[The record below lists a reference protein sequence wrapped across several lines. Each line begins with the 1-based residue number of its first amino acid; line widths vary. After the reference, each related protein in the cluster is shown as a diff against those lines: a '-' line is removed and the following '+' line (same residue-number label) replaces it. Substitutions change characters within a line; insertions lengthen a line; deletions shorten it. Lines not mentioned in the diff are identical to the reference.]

1 MALSR
6 HAGLSILAPVVMLG
20 IVTQGCGDGG
30 TGPDTTPAA
39 VVIVSGNNQ
48 TAQVGTALG
57 SPLVVRVTNAAGG
70 ALSGITVTWS
80 VLAGGGTLGSASS
93 TTDAQGQAQVTYTV
107 GATAV
112 ANQVR
117 GTVQGAASLTAT
129 FGATASAVI
138 DNTPAVITVVSGD
151 NQSAFAGE
159 PLGSQLVVRVAN
171 AANQVLQNVTV
182 SWTVVQG
189 GGALGSATSTTNAQG
204 QATNSYTVGAS
215 VGANQVQAAVQA
227 NTSINTTFNATAQD
241 ATPAVMSIVSGNNQS
256 ATVGNAL
263 PNPLVVRVAN
273 AANQAIP
280 NVVVS
285 WTVTQGGGTLGS
297 ATSTTNAQGQA
308 SNTYTA
314 GAAAG
319 ANEVR
324 AELQAN
330 AAINTLFAATAN
342 AVATTA
348 SVDVTNFQF
357 TPPSA
362 TVAAGGTVTWN
373 FNLGTHN
380 VTWVSGGFTN
390 SGDKSSGTHQV
401 TFPSAG
407 TFQYYCSIH
416 GTPTTGM
423 RGSVTVQ

>member
-1 MALSR
+1 MAQR
-6 HAGLSILAPVVMLG
+6 RARLG
-20 IVTQGCGDGG
+20 IFVPAAMLAMVAQGCSNGV
-30 TGPDTTPAA
+30 TSPPDTTPAMI
-39 VVIVSGNNQ
+39 VIVSGNNQ

-57 SPLVVRVTNAAGG
+57 SPLVVRVTNAAGS
-70 ALSGITVTWS
+70 ALSGVTVNWS
-80 VLAGGGTLGSASS
+80 VLAGGGMLGSASS
-93 TTDAQGQAQVTYTV
+93 TTNAQGQAQVGYTV
-107 GATAV
+107 GATAI

-117 GTVQGAASLTAT
+117 ATVQGGTTLTAT
-129 FGATASAVI
+129 FSATASAAI
-138 DNTPAVITVVSGD
+138 DNTPAVITVVSG
-151 NQSAFAGE
+151 
-159 PLGSQLVVRVAN
+159 
-171 AANQVLQNVTV
+171 
-182 SWTVVQG
+182 
-189 GGALGSATSTTNAQG
+189 
-204 QATNSYTVGAS
+204 
-215 VGANQVQAAVQA
+215 
-227 NTSINTTFNATAQD
+227 
-241 ATPAVMSIVSGNNQS
+241 NNQS
-256 ATVGNAL
+256 ATVGQAL

-308 SNTYTA
+308 SNSYTV
-314 GAAAG
+314 GASAG

-324 AELQAN
+324 AALQTN

-348 SVDVTNFQF
+348 SVAVTNFQF
-357 TPPSA
+357 TPASA

-373 FNLGTHN
+373 FNQGTHN

-390 SGDKSSGTHQV
+390 SGDMSSGTHQV

>member
-1 MALSR
+1 MPLQR
-6 HAGLSILAPVVMLG
+6 RAGLGVLVPTVVLAMVA
-20 IVTQGCGDGG
+20 QGCGNGV
-30 TGPDTTPAA
+30 TNPDTTPAA
-39 VVIVSGNNQ
+39 IVIVSGNNQ

-57 SPLVVRVTNAAGG
+57 NPLVVRVTNASGG
-70 ALSGITVTWS
+70 ALSGVTVNWS
-80 VLAGGGTLGSASS
+80 VLAGGGTLGSTSS
-93 TTDAQGQAQVTYTV
+93 TTNAQGEAQVGYTV
-107 GATAV
+107 GATAI

-129 FGATASAVI
+129 FSATASAVI

-151 NQSAFAGE
+151 NQSAFSGQALAS
-159 PLGSQLVVRVAN
+159 PLVVRVAN
-171 AANQVLQNVTV
+171 AANQVLQNITV

-204 QATNSYTVGAS
+204 EASNTYTVGAS
-215 VGANQVQAAVQA
+215 VGANQVQAAVQT
-227 NTSINTTFNATAQD
+227 NTSINTVFNATTQD
-241 ATPAVMSIVSGNNQS
+241 ATPAVMSIASGNNQS
-256 ATVGNAL
+256 ATVGQAL

-297 ATSTTNAQGQA
+297 VTSTTNAQGQA
-308 SNTYTA
+308 SDTYTV
-314 GAAAG
+314 GASAG

-324 AELQAN
+324 AALQAN

-348 SVDVTNFQF
+348 SVAVTNFQF
-357 TPPSA
+357 TPASA

-373 FNLGTHN
+373 FNQGTHN

-390 SGDKSSGTHQV
+390 SADMSSGTHQV